1 MLQNSFYDI
10 VQSNQDRYTIR
21 FNASHPIFSGHFPEH
36 PIVPGACIVQ
46 IAEELAAL
54 TYGHPIRFTAIR
66 DLKFRQPITPDQD
79 QEILISIQ
87 KSTEPIYKVQC
98 ADSSKGELMI
108 ISFNA
113 CGDEMEE
120 KSIKI

>member
-10 VQSNQDRYTIR
+10 VQSEQDAYTIR
-21 FNASHPIFSGHFPEH
+21 FNASHSIFSGHFPEH

-54 TYGHPIRFTAIR
+54 SYGDPFRFTSVR

-79 QEILISIQ
+79 IIISIQ
-87 KSTEPIYKVQC
+87 KTTESTCKVQC
-98 ADSSKGELMI
+98 ADPKNKQQLI

-113 CGDEMEE
+113 QFD
-120 KSIKI
+120 SLIH

>member
-1 MLQNSFYDI
+1 MLRNSFYDI
-10 VQSNQDRYTIR
+10 VHRDQNVYTIR
-21 FNASHPIFSGHFPEH
+21 FNTKHPIFLGHFPER

-54 TYGHPIRFTAIR
+54 SFGHPIRFTAIR
-66 DLKFRQPITPDQD
+66 DLKFRQPITPDQ
-79 QEILISIQ
+79 EILISIQ
-87 KSTEPIYKVQC
+87 ESTEPIYKVQC
-98 ADSSKGELMI
+98 ADSTKGELMI